1 MNNVLNVTLSDFLP
15 TKEELDKFYVVY
27 KNQEDILSVDIKEG
41 DESLL
46 SDYDAWFEDKDLDA
60 ETLFN
65 ALFMSKVFYEA
76 INNVEVVEQGEKDDL

>member
-1 MNNVLNVTLSDFLP
+1 MSNILNVTLSDFLP

-27 KNQEDILSVDIKEG
+27 KNQEDILSVDIKDG

-46 SDYDAWFEDKDLDA
+46 SEYDAWFEDKDIDPEL
-60 ETLFN
+60 LFN

-76 INNVEVVEQGEKDDL
+76 INNVEIVENGESDD

>member
-1 MNNVLNVTLSDFLP
+1 MNNILNVTLSDFLP

-46 SDYDAWFEDKDLDA
+46 SEYDAWFEDKDVDPEL
-60 ETLFN
+60 LFN

-76 INNVEVVEQGEKDDL
+76 INNVEIVEKGESDD

>member
-1 MNNVLNVTLSDFLP
+1 MNNILNVTLSDFLP
-15 TKEELDKFYVVY
+15 TIEELDKFYVVY

-46 SDYDAWFEDKDLDA
+46 SEYDAWFEDKDIDPEL
-60 ETLFN
+60 LFN

-76 INNVEVVEQGEKDDL
+76 INNVEIVENGESDD

>member
-1 MNNVLNVTLSDFLP
+1 MNNILNVTLSDFLP
-15 TKEELDKFYVVY
+15 TTEELDKFYVVY

-46 SDYDAWFEDKDLDA
+46 SDYDAWFEDKDFDA

-65 ALFMSKVFYEA
+65 SLFMSKVFYEA
-76 INNVEVVEQGEKDDL
+76 INNVEIVEQGDEN

>member
-1 MNNVLNVTLSDFLP
+1 MNNIFNVTLSDFLP
-15 TKEELDKFYVVY
+15 TTEELDKFYVVY

-46 SDYDAWFEDKDLDA
+46 SEYDAWFEGKDVDPEL
-60 ETLFN
+60 LFN

-76 INNVEVVEQGEKDDL
+76 INNVEIVEQGDEN

>member
-1 MNNVLNVTLSDFLP
+1 MNNILNVTLSDFLP
-15 TKEELDKFYVVY
+15 TFEELDKFYVVY
-27 KNQEDILSVDIKEG
+27 KNMEDILSVDIKEE

-65 ALFMSKVFYEA
+65 SLFMSKVFYEA
-76 INNVEVVEQGEKDDL
+76 INNVEIVEKGESDD